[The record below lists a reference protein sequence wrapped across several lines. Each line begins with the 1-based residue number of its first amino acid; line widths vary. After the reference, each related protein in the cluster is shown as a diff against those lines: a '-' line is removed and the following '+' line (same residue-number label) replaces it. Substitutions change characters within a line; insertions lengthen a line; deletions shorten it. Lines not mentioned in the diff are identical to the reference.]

1 MDMLKKSFLYVF
13 LGLGVMV
20 GLLLT
25 WQFRTKI
32 PLESNL
38 PSDEVET
45 REDLLKSFQDEQAY
59 LQSKIVALRKQ
70 ISEAQSGIE
79 TQTETVNFELLEN
92 LKRDIGLTE
101 VSGEGLEIVLD
112 DSPAV
117 KRQEALASDANL
129 VQASDIRDVINILNA
144 ANAEAISIN
153 NQRVISSSAI
163 SSVGTNIL
171 VNNSHLA
178 PPFVIN
184 AVGDSEIML
193 QRLLNVKLLPEI
205 YAKREKGDILLEI
218 QRKNRISIPIYN
230 ADLKANFLNLVEK

>member
-1 MDMLKKSFLYVF
+1 MKKSFLYMF
-13 LGLGVMV
+13 LGLGLVI
-20 GLLLT
+20 GLMLT

-45 REDLLKSFQDEQAY
+45 RENLLKSFQDEQAY

-70 ISEAQSGIE
+70 ISETQSGIE
-79 TQTETVNFELLEN
+79 TQTEIVNFELLEN
-92 LKRDIGLTE
+92 LKRAIGLTE

-117 KRQEALASDANL
+117 KRQEAIATDSNL
-129 VQASDIRDVINILNA
+129 VQASDIRDVINLLNA

-153 NQRVISSSAI
+153 NQRIISSSAI

-178 PPFVIN
+178 PPFVIS
-184 AVGDSEIML
+184 AVGDGEIML
-193 QRLLNVKLLPEI
+193 RRLLNVNLLTEI
-205 YAKREKGDILLEI
+205 YAKRKKDDVLFEI
-218 QRKNRISIPIYN
+218 EEKNRISVAIYN
-230 ADLKANFLNLVEK
+230 ADLKTNFLNLVEK